1 MYYVYLMQSQK
12 DYSIYIGY
20 TKNLKK
26 RFTEHNQGKTK
37 SIKHKIPY
45 KLIYYEAFLNKAD
58 AGKREYELKHN
69 SCKKE
74 NLLERLANSLALSS
88 SG

>member
-1 MYYVYLMQSQK
+1 MHYVYLIQSQK
-12 DYSIYIGY
+12 DFSYYIGY
-20 TKNLKK
+20 TKDLKI
-26 RFTEHNQGKTK
+26 RFKEHNQGKTK

-45 KLIYYEAFLNKAD
+45 KLIYYEAFLNKID

-69 SCKKE
+69 SYKKE
-74 NLLERLANSLALSS
+74 NLLKRLVNIPALSS